1 MSASCCTRE
10 IATTIMAE
18 SHPGA
23 RPLTT
28 TAVSGSR
35 GMRCHASCECCSG
48 YCNIFHILLFSPSNP
63 RAVSE
68 TYWANHAPSL
78 AITLRGKP
86 TTQLGPARASRTW
99 KRAGAGFLRRQTLQH
114 QQMRASRQR
123 ASLHNVHSTGR
134 AVPRTYQIGACWPFL
149 RADGCSTL
157 SGLDVYIVVDFH
169 PFWFLLWF
177 PTHTVS
183 ARNEKPPE
191 RNRSRHKALLRNMH
205 THGRGGHRRL
215 RDGARWRRG
224 TRSTGTSVCDEM
236 TTLMRRVME
245 LLK

>member
-68 TYWANHAPSL
+68 TYWANHALPSPSRCAGNQPRSSVPL
-78 AITLRGKP
+78 GLLELGSVPVRGSCDD
-86 TTQLGPARASRTW
+86 R
-99 KRAGAGFLRRQTLQH
+99 H
-114 QQMRASRQR
+114 
-123 ASLHNVHSTGR
+123 
-134 AVPRTYQIGACWPFL
+134 
-149 RADGCSTL
+149 CS
-157 SGLDVYIVVDFH
+157 I
-169 PFWFLLWF
+169 
-177 PTHTVS
+177 
-183 ARNEKPPE
+183 
-191 RNRSRHKALLRNMH
+191 NR
-205 THGRGGHRRL
+205 
-215 RDGARWRRG
+215 
-224 TRSTGTSVCDEM
+224 
-236 TTLMRRVME
+236 
-245 LLK
+245 